1 MENVKNTNVI
11 KVPDDAWNGSV
22 MSPKNTMYKVK
33 NTDAE
38 IIWLVVMWIGE
49 TSDFIIFLA
58 SNWLTENR
66 QKQKNISKF
75 PLILS
80 ELWKSSIE

>member
-1 MENVKNTNVI
+1 MENVKNTKVI

-22 MSPKNTMYKVK
+22 MSPKNNMYKVK

-38 IIWLVVMWIGE
+38 IIWLDVTWIVE
-49 TSDFIIFLA
+49 TSEIIIFLA

-75 PLILS
+75 PQRLS
-80 ELWKSSIE
+80 ESWKSSIE